1 MAGQMVEYSPV
12 EREAVNPRRE
22 SYLTSMQLLASEKLG
37 LNIDYIAKIH
47 QSPIS
52 EAGIEV

>member
-37 LNIDYIAKIH
+37 LNIDYIAKTH
-47 QSPIS
+47 QRPSS